1 MQESFVVAV
10 FVVAVFFILPGI
22 AAGLNFFGSN
32 EEKELKIF
40 ISLILILGL
49 LMVLMLVLVS

>member
-1 MQESFVVAV
+1 MQELFVVAV
-10 FVVAVFFILPGI
+10 FILIPGI
-22 AAGLNFFGSN
+22 AAGLTFFGSN